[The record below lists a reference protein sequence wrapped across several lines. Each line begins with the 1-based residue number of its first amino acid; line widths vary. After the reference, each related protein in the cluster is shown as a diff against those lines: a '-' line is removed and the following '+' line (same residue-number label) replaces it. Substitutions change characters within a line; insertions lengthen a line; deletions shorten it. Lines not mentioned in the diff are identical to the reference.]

1 MHTDYLFVLEST
13 RSLNARLMSDALHG
27 LDISFMKRRW
37 MIRDGHLT
45 SIQVPVLGSEEEVEV
60 EIDEERDTFSFRIPG
75 PYSCI
80 LTRPLAEIAFY
91 SINIDAWMEDISSLL
106 GILPHL
112 RARQREVIPE
122 HLWHLG
128 NLRVRQSKHHAPIY
142 IARCLKSCQEDW
154 EKALLDPKRPSH
166 GVVLTA
172 RDWKTDLPN
181 GHQACSLDRLL
192 ISDAK
197 GASCDFALLDR
208 LLQGIA
214 ADAESPEEY
223 FNEKTGELK
232 LTWMA
237 EPKIFSGK
245 QLKVI
250 AMLWKTRDQSSV
262 KWSDIVISTNCNKDP
277 RSVFGKNWETWLER
291 DEGSRG
297 YYRLRMRAPG
307 NQDVIKP
314 SRELV

>member
-1 MHTDYLFVLEST
+1 MHTDYLFVLERT
-13 RSLNARLMSDALHG
+13 RNLDARLMPDALHG

-60 EIDEERDTFSFRIPG
+60 EIDEENDTFSFRIPG
-75 PYSCI
+75 PHSCI

-91 SINIDAWMEDISSLL
+91 SINIDAWIDEISSLL
-106 GILPHL
+106 GILPHF
-112 RARQREVIPE
+112 RARHREVIPE

-128 NLRVRQSKHHAPIY
+128 DIRVKQSKHNAPIY
-142 IARCLKSCQEDW
+142 IAPRLESCPENW
-154 EKALLDPKRPSH
+154 ENALLDPKRPSH

-192 ISDAK
+192 ISNANET
-197 GASCDFALLDR
+197 SCDFALLDR

-214 ADAESPEEY
+214 ADAENPDEY

-232 LTWMA
+232 LAWMA
-237 EPKIFSGK
+237 KPKIFPRI
-245 QLKVI
+245 QRAVI
-250 AMLWKTRDQSSV
+250 AILWKARHQSSV
-262 KWSDIVISTNCNKDP
+262 KWSDIVISTNCSKDP
-277 RSVFGKNWETWLER
+277 RSVFGSNWKTWLER
-291 DEGSRG
+291 EKGRRG

-307 NQDVIKP
+307 NQDVSKP
-314 SRELV
+314 SREPV

>member
-1 MHTDYLFVLEST
+1 MHTDYLFLLEHT
-13 RSLNARLMSDALHG
+13 RSLDAKLMPDALHG
-27 LDISFMKRRW
+27 LDIAFQKRRW

-60 EIDEERDTFSFRIPG
+60 EIDEENDTFSFRIPG
-75 PYSCI
+75 PHSCI

-91 SINIDAWMEDISSLL
+91 SINIDAWIDEISSLL
-106 GILPHL
+106 GILPHF
-112 RARQREVIPE
+112 RARHREVIPE

-128 NLRVRQSKHHAPIY
+128 DVRVGTSKHHAPIY
-142 IARCLKSCQEDW
+142 IARRLESCPENW
-154 EKALLDPKRPSH
+154 EKALLDLKRPSH

-237 EPKIFSGK
+237 EPKIFPRI
-245 QLKVI
+245 QRAVI
-250 AMLWKTRDQSSV
+250 ALLWKARHQSSV
-262 KWSDIVISTNCNKDP
+262 KWSDIMARTNCEKDVD
-277 RSVFGKNWETWLER
+277 STFGPNWKTWLER
-291 DEGSRG
+291 EKGRRG
-297 YYRLRMRAPG
+297 YYRLRMCAPG
-307 NQDVIKP
+307 NQDVSKP
-314 SRELV
+314 SREPV